1 MLLARGS
8 GDDPDRWLWIL
19 AAVALYAVITYGL
32 TYRARVRRGS
42 AHPARDAV
50 RDLKDRED
58 PQSPRQRYVSR
69 LIMLGG
75 ALVVGLSIALTSGP
89 LRIVVAGLTGAA
101 TVIGWAYYDFRTSR
115 RTPAPQ

>member
-1 MLLARGS
+1 MLLARRS
-8 GDDPDRWLWIL
+8 SDDPNTWLWTL

-50 RDLKDRED
+50 HDLKDRED

-75 ALVVGLSIALTSGP
+75 ALVVGLAVALTSGP
-89 LRIVVAGLTGAA
+89 LRIVVAGLAGAA
-101 TVIGWAYYDFRTSR
+101 TVVGWAYYDFRTAR

>member
-8 GDDPDRWLWIL
+8 GDDPDGWLWAL

-50 RDLKDRED
+50 HDLKDRED
-58 PQSPRQRYVSR
+58 SQPARQRHVSR

-75 ALVVGLSIALTSGP
+75 ALVVGLAALLTSGP
-89 LRIVVAGLTGAA
+89 LRIVVVGLAGAA
-101 TVIGWAYYDFRTSR
+101 TVVAWAYYDFRTAR